1 MDGQL
6 IIRRRAISAQDLTL
20 IRGLIEQ
27 EGVRGRTY
35 ISKRLCEIW
44 DWRQANGRFRE
55 IACRELLRRLQAKGL
70 IELPPMLRPA
80 RRPGYRNRVRTADLL
95 DRVALTQSLSELR
108 EQIEVT
114 LIRSPEQF
122 QLFKD
127 FIGNCHYLGYQQPTG
142 AQLKYLAHYQ
152 NQPIAC
158 LSFGPAAYK
167 VAARDQ
173 FIGWSPALRQERLP
187 WVVNNDR
194 FLILPWVKVPNLASF
209 LLSRC
214 VRRLRSDWQRIYN
227 HDLALV
233 ETFVE
238 AARFKGSCYAAANW
252 ICVGQSR
259 GRGRNDRFKQQA
271 LPVKTLWLY
280 PLRKDFRDILRASTD
295 R

>member
-1 MDGQL
+1 MDEQL
-6 IIRRRAISAQDLTL
+6 IIRRRPISRQDLVL

-27 EGVRGRTY
+27 EGSRGRTY
-35 ISKRLCEIW
+35 ISKRRCEIW
-44 DWRQANGRFRE
+44 DWRQPNGRFRE
-55 IACRELLRRLQAKGL
+55 IACRELLRKLQAKSL
-70 IELPPMLRPA
+70 IELPAMLRPA
-80 RRPGYRNRVRTADLL
+80 RRPGYRNRIGSPNLL
-95 DRVALTQSLSELR
+95 DRAALTQALSELR

-114 LIRSPEQF
+114 LIRSRDQF
-122 QLFKD
+122 ELFKD
-127 FIGNCHYLGYQQPTG
+127 LIGNFHYLGYQQPTG

-167 VAARDQ
+167 VAVRDQ

-194 FLILPWVKVPNLASF
+194 FLIVPWVKVSNLASF

-214 VRRLRSDWQRIYN
+214 VRRLRSDWQGIYN

-233 ETFVE
+233 ETFVQ
-238 AARFKGSCYAAANW
+238 ADRFKGSCYAAANW
-252 ICVGQSR
+252 RCVGQSR

-271 LPVKTLWLY
+271 LPLKTLWLR
-280 PLRKDFRDILRASTD
+280 PLRKNFRDILCASTD
-295 R
+295 P

>member
-1 MDGQL
+1 MDEEL
-6 IIRRRAISAQDLTL
+6 IIRRRPISAQDLVL

-27 EGVRGRTY
+27 DGNRGRTY

-44 DWRQANGRFRE
+44 DWRQPNGRFRE
-55 IACRELLRRLQAKGL
+55 IACRDLLRKLQAKSL
-70 IELPPMLRPA
+70 IELPSMLRPA
-80 RRPGYRNRVRTADLL
+80 RRPGYRNRVRTPDLP
-95 DRVALTQSLSELR
+95 DRIALTQELSELG
-108 EQIEVT
+108 EQIEVS
-114 LIRSPEQF
+114 LIRSREQF

-127 FIGNCHYLGYQQPTG
+127 FIGTCHYLGYQQPTG

-173 FIGWSPALRQERLP
+173 FIGWSPAVRQERLP

-194 FLILPWVKVPNLASF
+194 FLILPWVKAPNLASF

-214 VRRLRSDWQRIYN
+214 VRRLRTDWQRIYN
-227 HDLALV
+227 HDVALV

-271 LPVKTLWLY
+271 LPIKTLWLH
-280 PLRKDFRDILRASTD
+280 PLRKDFRNILCASTD
-295 R
+295 P